1 MRDRVWT
8 IALAI
13 LLFAI
18 PAAARAGDTDAD
30 SVRSVISRQIDAF
43 RKDDGEGAYGFAAPG
58 IKRLFPSADAFM
70 AMVRMGYPQVYRP
83 QSFDFGPLKQQED
96 GDVLQ
101 DVRIVDAAGEFW
113 TAVYALERQP
123 DGSWL
128 ISGCWILK
136 RPEEA
141 A

>member
-1 MRDRVWT
+1 MRFSVVALVLFVLVAPAP
-8 IALAI
+8 ALADPPESG
-13 LLFAI
+13 AI
-18 PAAARAGDTDAD
+18 Q
-30 SVRSVISRQIDAF
+30 SVISRQIDAF
-43 RKDDGEGAYGFAAPG
+43 RKDDGEAAYGFAAPG
-58 IKRLFPSADAFM
+58 IKQLFPSSDAFM

-96 GDVLQ
+96 GGVLQ
-101 DVRIVDAAGEFW
+101 DVRIIDAAGEFW

>member
-1 MRDRVWT
+1 MRVSVVAVV
-8 IALAI
+8 ALMMAQVAAI
-13 LLFAI
+13 
-18 PAAARAGDTDAD
+18 ARADSPDAGAIQ
-30 SVRSVISRQIDAF
+30 SVISRQIEAL
-43 RKDDGEGAYGFAAPG
+43 RNDDGETAYGFASPG
-58 IKRLFPSADAFM
+58 IRQLFPSPDTFM

-83 QSFDFGPLKQQED
+83 KSVDFGPLKQQDD

-101 DVRIVDAAGEFW
+101 DVRIIDAAGEFW

-136 RPEEA
+136 RPEEGA
-141 A
+141 

>member
-1 MRDRVWT
+1 MRLSVVAVVLLMALVP
-8 IALAI
+8 ALARADTPDPG
-13 LLFAI
+13 AI
-18 PAAARAGDTDAD
+18 Q
-30 SVRSVISRQIDAF
+30 SVISRQIDAF
-43 RKDDGEGAYGFAAPG
+43 RKDDGETAFGFAAPG
-58 IKRLFPSADAFM
+58 IKQLFPSSDAFM

-83 QSFDFGPLKQQED
+83 KSFDFGPLKQQED

-101 DVRIVDAAGEFW
+101 DVRIVDAAGEVW